1 MEMGHQLC
9 AGEHGVQDTSVED
22 FASSKEDILSWVLS
36 WASLSSTVNYKGNSE
51 YRTKFLSVLD
61 LNYIQSS
68 VGELYVTMDDIHLY
82 FWVVCVLLLTS
93 MLTNLSYLCMVI
105 YLSNK
110 RSLIEYQ

>member
-1 MEMGHQLC
+1 MELGHLLC
-9 AGEHGVQDTSVED
+9 AGEHIVQDTSVED
-22 FASSKEDILSWVLS
+22 FTSSKEDILFWVLS
-36 WASLSSTVNYKGNSE
+36 WASLSSTVNYKVNSE
-51 YRTKFLSVLD
+51 YKTKFLSVLD

-68 VGELYVTMDDIHLY
+68 VGESYVTMDDIHLY

-110 RSLIEYQ
+110 RYSTIE